1 MSDVS
6 KMTNKELKIAN
17 VEIFSELRKREDE
30 EEAKLWK
37 NFVNA
42 LYAYC
47 EKFGDIELY
56 EDGDT
61 TYLNYSE
68 FDFESSGEIYAK
80 Y

>member
-17 VEIFSELRKREDE
+17 AEILAELRKREYE

-37 NFVNA
+37 NFVDA

-47 EKFGDIELY
+47 KRFGDIKVHDEC
-56 EDGDT
+56 T
-61 TYLNYSE
+61 IYLNHSA
-68 FDFESSGEIYAK
+68 FDFDCFGEINSRY
-80 Y
+80 